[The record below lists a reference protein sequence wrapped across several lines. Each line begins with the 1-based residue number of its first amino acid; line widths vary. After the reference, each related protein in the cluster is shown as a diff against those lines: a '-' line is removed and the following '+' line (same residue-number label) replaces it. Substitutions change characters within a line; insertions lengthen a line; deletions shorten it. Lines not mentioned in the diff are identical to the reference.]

1 MFDIDN
7 FICEDCELYQ
17 LSTHKYMG
25 SAMCFHM
32 AKWIQRD
39 DPICEGFV
47 RYRFKKS
54 NRLDRAEGRERE
66 GKK

>member
-17 LSTHKYMG
+17 LSTHTYMG